1 MNVFFPRFRFSFCCV
16 LALLLLPGAGCSR
29 RAWRERADRDS
40 YCLLEDRLGTTP
52 WGAEPGFDLNP
63 DPRSRLFD
71 PADPDC
77 EPLPDPEPRLY
88 GYSLP
93 PLESDLEGGASREGD
108 QRRPLAPGDAKVPDV
123 KSPDMPQLPPP
134 PQPEDSPD
142 HPRPLEDAGKA
153 QIRAKPPRDARQAA
167 ESPVSPADRDQ
178 IVQVQFLQESP
189 ENTQAPSAALDQPR
203 TTQPES
209 PLNTVRPESWNAL
222 PESVRLR
229 MVEFQQLSQVY
240 ARSFEGVEEA
250 VPEPQSKGLTL
261 ENIVELGLLN
271 SRELQTQK
279 ETLYKAALAVSLEQ
293 FAYLL
298 RFTPFGNGGDVL
310 YRRLNTD
317 GNYVSELHT
326 TANAEVDRL
335 LVTGG
340 TFVGRFANNVILTFN
355 GPHGFASDISSQL
368 LFDLS
373 QPFFQRDIR
382 FEPLT
387 RAERNLV
394 YAARSYLRYRRTYF
408 VQLAT
413 SYYASLRLY
422 RQIAI
427 ESQNYFSLS
436 GAHQQ
441 ALVELEA
448 GLRSRIQAEQI
459 EQNMLAGR
467 SRLITAGVNLE
478 RALDRLK
485 IDMGLPPELPLRIDL
500 TELEDVTARDETAVA
515 AEAVR
520 RTRARL
526 LEERTDD
533 SPQTSLLINAAVVL
547 QQRIAEWQKTR
558 AGSPGDVVF
567 AELEE
572 LGAQLA
578 LADAQ
583 LAVEAQRRGLRDIEA
598 SPEPAAI
605 RLVQRRLELLSAL
618 DRQVTQHLDLARVK
632 VGETQE
638 WNGLS
643 GEAERFAVVLARL
656 QAELATV
663 LDAARVE
670 KIPELEQATAQL
682 LTSGENLLDR
692 VDDLEGAGALG
703 ETEEARQA
711 RLVELVDQVLGP
723 AEKLL
728 ADEST
733 KLTPVEIELDDAMLT
748 GLVLRLDLM
757 NRRGELADARRLA
770 KLAADDLRSVLNL
783 QATQVVS
790 NNVLEPAGWNF
801 DNARSDVRLSLD
813 LPLNRQQQRNAYRNA
828 LINYQASRRAV
839 MQQEDTIKLAIRDD
853 LRNLALARE
862 QYQIGIASAA
872 LANERVSST
881 QLELALGFPGVAAR
895 DFLEAQDAFRLAVSG
910 VADNHLGYIVNRIQF
925 FLDVEQ
931 LQLDDRGFW
940 PGVRDE
946 QLQPVPEYFLNPI
959 NGAPYG
965 TLPSYPWYSHELR
978 CLFSDE

>member
-1 MNVFFPRFRFSFCCV
+1 VLYPRPNRALRWIF
-16 LALLLLPGAGCSR
+16 LLLLLGATGCSR
-29 RAWRERADRDS
+29 RTWRERADRDS
-40 YCLLEDRLGTTP
+40 YGLLQDRLAATP
-52 WGAEPGFDLNP
+52 WQSEPGFDLIP

-71 PADPDC
+71 PEDPDC
-77 EPLPDPEPRLY
+77 ESLPDPQPRLY
-88 GYSLP
+88 GYAIP
-93 PLESDLEGGASREGD
+93 PLESDIPEVDDHSPPAEISGDRPGREPEG
-108 QRRPLAPGDAKVPDV
+108 
-123 KSPDMPQLPPP
+123 LPPP
-134 PQPEDSPD
+134 PAPDDSLGTTRKLSPAGKSPIRARSHSSNPIGVRQPFPDSPV
-142 HPRPLEDAGKA
+142 PGEASPASPIVLAGA
-153 QIRAKPPRDARQAA
+153 LQVVDLPPSPPR
-167 ESPVSPADRDQ
+167 
-178 IVQVQFLQESP
+178 QESGRGP
-189 ENTQAPSAALDQPR
+189 N
-203 TTQPES
+203 TQPES
-209 PLNTVRPESWNAL
+209 PLNRVSPGTWTAL
-222 PESVRLR
+222 PDSVQMR
-229 MVEFQQLSQVY
+229 MLEFRQLAGTY
-240 ARSFEGVEEA
+240 ATSFDGPPGTA
-250 VPEPQSKGLTL
+250 LQPQGKGLTL

-271 SRELQTQK
+271 SREFQTQK

-293 FAYLL
+293 FYYLL
-298 RFTPFGNGGDVL
+298 KFTPFGNGGDVL
-310 YRRLNTD
+310 YRRANID
-317 GNYVSELHT
+317 GDYVSELHT
-326 TANAEVDRL
+326 TANAEVDKL

-340 TFVGRFANNVILTFN
+340 TFVGRLANNVVLAYD
-355 GPHGFASDISSQL
+355 GAGGFASDISSQL

-373 QPFFQRDIR
+373 QPFLQRDIR

-387 RAERNLV
+387 RAERNLI
-394 YAARSYLRYRRTYF
+394 YAARSYLRYRKTYF
-408 VQLAT
+408 VQLAS
-413 SYYASLRLY
+413 SYYAILRLY

-500 TELEDVTARDETAVA
+500 DELEDVTARDETAVA

-526 LEERTDD
+526 LEERSDD

-547 QQRIAEWQKTR
+547 QQRIALWQKSR
-558 AGSPGDVVF
+558 QGSPGEVVF
-567 AELEE
+567 AELED

-578 LADAQ
+578 LADAH
-583 LAVEAQRRGLRDIEA
+583 LAVESQRRGLQEIETSA
-598 SPEPAAI
+598 EPAAI
-605 RLVQRRLELLSAL
+605 RLVQRRLELLAAL
-618 DRQVTQHLDLARVK
+618 GRQIRQHLSLARNKIGETPAWTDRQRAYEAFEEQWT
-632 VGETQE
+632 
-638 WNGLS
+638 GL
-643 GEAERFAVVLARL
+643 
-656 QAELATV
+656 QQELAKV
-663 LDAARVE
+663 LDAADVE
-670 KIPELEQATAQL
+670 RIPELEQATAQL
-682 LTSGENLLDR
+682 LTDGETLLDQ

-703 ETEEARQA
+703 EDPAARQA

-733 KLTPVEIELDDAMLT
+733 KLTPVEIEMDDAMLT

-757 NRRGELADARRLA
+757 NRRGEMADARRLA

-783 QATQVVS
+783 QATEVLS
-790 NNVLEPAGWNF
+790 TNVLEPSSLRL
-801 DNARSDVRLSLD
+801 DTARTEVRLSLD
-813 LPLNRQQQRNAYRNA
+813 LPLNRQQQRNAYRIA
-828 LINYQASRRAV
+828 LINFQAARRAV
-839 MQQEDTIKLAIRDD
+839 MQQEDSIKLSVRDD

-895 DFLEAQDAFRLAVSG
+895 DFLEAQDAFRVAVSG

-925 FLDVEQ
+925 FLDVEL
-931 LQLDDRGFW
+931 LQLDERGFW
-940 PGVRDE
+940 SGVRDE
-946 QLQPVPEYFLNPI
+946 QLQPIPEYFLSPQ

-965 TLPSYPWYSHELR
+965 TLPSYPWYSRELR
-978 CLFSDE
+978 CLFPDE

>member
-1 MNVFFPRFRFSFCCV
+1 MLSFRSECA
-16 LALLLLPGAGCSR
+16 LRWILLLLLCGAVGCSR
-29 RAWRERADRDS
+29 RTWRERADRDS
-40 YCLLEDRLGTTP
+40 YGLLQDRLAATP
-52 WGAEPGFDLNP
+52 WQTETGYDLAP
-63 DPRSRLFD
+63 DPRSRLYD
-71 PADPDC
+71 PEDPDC
-77 EPLPDPEPRLY
+77 ESLPDPQPRLY
-88 GYSLP
+88 GYSIP
-93 PLESDLEGGASREGD
+93 PLDSDATGASD
-108 QRRPLAPGDAKVPDV
+108 QLRPMASPGAPEQEPAG
-123 KSPDMPQLPPP
+123 LPPP
-134 PQPEDSPD
+134 PEPDDSLGTLRSP
-142 HPRPLEDAGKA
+142 PAGKA
-153 QIRAKPPRDARQAA
+153 SIRSPGRSSNPMGARPATVGAHAGDEVPSQ
-167 ESPVSPADRDQ
+167 SPVVLAGALQGDELSPPVEQ
-178 IVQVQFLQESP
+178 LQSQRGP
-189 ENTQAPSAALDQPR
+189 N
-203 TTQPES
+203 TQPES
-209 PLNTVRPESWNAL
+209 PLNRVEPGTWTAL
-222 PESVRLR
+222 PESVQIR
-229 MVEFQQLSQVY
+229 MLEFRQLADTY
-240 ARSFEGVEEA
+240 ATSFDG
-250 VPEPQSKGLTL
+250 PPGNTLQPQGKGLTL

-271 SRELQTQK
+271 SREFQTQK

-293 FAYLL
+293 FYYLL
-298 RFTPFGNGGDVL
+298 KFTPFGNGGDVL
-310 YRRLNTD
+310 FRRVNVD
-317 GNYVSELHT
+317 GDYVSELHT
-326 TANAEVDRL
+326 TANAEVDKL

-340 TFVGRFANNVILTFN
+340 TFVGRLANNVILAYD
-355 GPHGFASDISSQL
+355 GAGGFASDISSQL

-373 QPFFQRDIR
+373 QPFLQRDIR

-387 RAERNLV
+387 RAERNLI
-394 YAARSYLRYRRTYF
+394 YAARSYLRYRKTYF
-408 VQLAT
+408 VNLAS
-413 SYYASLRLY
+413 SYYAILRLY

-500 TELEDVTARDETAVA
+500 DELEDVTARDETAVA

-526 LEERTDD
+526 LEERSDD

-547 QQRIAEWQKTR
+547 QQRIAQWQKTR

-572 LGAQLA
+572 LGSQLA
-578 LADAQ
+578 LADAH
-583 LAVEAQRRGLRDIEA
+583 LAVEAQRRSLTEIES

-605 RLVQRRLELLSAL
+605 RLVQRRLELLGAL
-618 DRQVTQHLDLARVK
+618 GRQIRQHLALAEAK
-632 VGETQE
+632 VGETPAWKDRQRDWE
-638 WNGLS
+638 SFEQKWTGL
-643 GEAERFAVVLARL
+643 
-656 QAELATV
+656 QQELAQV
-663 LDAARVE
+663 LDAASVE
-670 KIPELEQATAQL
+670 RIPELEQATAQL
-682 LTSGENLLDR
+682 LSDGETLLDR
-692 VDDLEGAGALG
+692 VDDLEGARAMG
-703 ETEEARQA
+703 ETSEARQA

-733 KLTPVEIELDDAMLT
+733 RLTPVEIEMDDAMLT

-783 QATQVVS
+783 QATEVLS
-790 NNVLEPAGWNF
+790 TNVLEPSSLRL
-801 DNARSDVRLSLD
+801 DNARTEVRLSLD
-813 LPLNRQQQRNAYRNA
+813 LPLNRQQQRNAYRIA
-828 LINYQASRRAV
+828 LINFQSARRAV
-839 MQQEDTIKLAIRDD
+839 MQQEDSIKLSVRDD

-895 DFLEAQDAFRLAVSG
+895 DFLEAQDAFRVAVSG

-925 FLDVEQ
+925 FLDVEL
-931 LQLDDRGFW
+931 LQLDEQGFW
-940 PGVRDE
+940 SGVRDE
-946 QLQPVPEYFLNPI
+946 QLQPIPEYFLSPQ

-965 TLPSYPWYSHELR
+965 TLPSYPWYSRELR
-978 CLFSDE
+978 CLFPDE

>member
-1 MNVFFPRFRFSFCCV
+1 LTIRPTRPRDEQSEIV
-16 LALLLLPGAGCSR
+16 LVQATEEVA
-29 RAWRERADRDS
+29 
-40 YCLLEDRLGTTP
+40 
-52 WGAEPGFDLNP
+52 
-63 DPRSRLFD
+63 
-71 PADPDC
+71 
-77 EPLPDPEPRLY
+77 
-88 GYSLP
+88 
-93 PLESDLEGGASREGD
+93 
-108 QRRPLAPGDAKVPDV
+108 VPD
-123 KSPDMPQLPPP
+123 S
-134 PQPEDSPD
+134 DSPA
-142 HPRPLEDAGKA
+142 EV
-153 QIRAKPPRDARQAA
+153 ARRGQ
-167 ESPVSPADRDQ
+167 
-178 IVQVQFLQESP
+178 
-189 ENTQAPSAALDQPR
+189 
-203 TTQPES
+203 TQPES
-209 PLNTVRPESWNAL
+209 PLNAVRPESWNAL

-229 MVEFQQLSQVY
+229 MIEFRQLARVY
-240 ARSFEGVEEA
+240 SESFEGADVA
-250 VPEPQSKGLTL
+250 GLQSQERGLTL

-293 FAYLL
+293 FAYFLK
-298 RFTPFGNGGDVL
+298 FTPFGNGGDVL

-317 GNYVSELHT
+317 GHYVSELHT

-335 LVTGG
+335 MATGG

-355 GPHGFASDISSQL
+355 GPNGFASDVSSQL

-373 QPFFQRDIR
+373 QPFLQRDIR

-394 YAARSYLRYRRTYF
+394 YAARTYLRYRRTYF

-467 SRLITAGVNLE
+467 SRLIAAGVNLE

-500 TELEDVTARDETAVA
+500 DELEDVTARDETAVA

-526 LEERTDD
+526 LEERNDD
-533 SPQTSLLINAAVVL
+533 TPQTSLLINAAVVL
-547 QQRIAEWQKTR
+547 QQRIAQWQKTR
-558 AGSPGDVVF
+558 AGSPGQVVF
-567 AELEE
+567 DELEE

-583 LAVEAQRRGLRDIEA
+583 LAVESQRRGLRDIEA

-618 DRQVTQHLDLARVK
+618 GRQIQQHLDLARVK
-632 VGETQE
+632 VGESPDWRALSRESEAFAAKRTQ
-638 WNGLS
+638 
-643 GEAERFAVVLARL
+643 L
-656 QAELATV
+656 QEELAEV

-670 KIPELEQATAQL
+670 KIPELEQATARQL
-682 LTSGENLLDR
+682 AAGENLLDR

-703 ETEEARQA
+703 ESEEARQA

-748 GLVLRLDLM
+748 GLVQRLDLM

-801 DNARSDVRLSLD
+801 DTARSDVRLTLD

-839 MQQEDTIKLAIRDD
+839 MLQEDTIKLAIRDD

-925 FLDVEQ
+925 FLDIEE
-931 LQLDDRGFW
+931 LQLDEQGFW

-946 QLQPVPEYFLNPI
+946 QLQPVPEYFLSPL

-965 TLPSYPWYSHELR
+965 TLPSYPWYSRELR
-978 CLFSDE
+978 CLFPDE

>member
-1 MNVFFPRFRFSFCCV
+1 M
-16 LALLLLPGAGCSR
+16 GCSR
-29 RAWRERADRDS
+29 RTWRERADRDS
-40 YCLLEDRLGTTP
+40 YGLLQDRLAATP
-52 WGAEPGFDLNP
+52 WQTETGYDLAP
-63 DPRSRLFD
+63 DPRSRLYD
-71 PADPDC
+71 PEDPDC
-77 EPLPDPEPRLY
+77 ESLPDPQPRLY
-88 GYSLP
+88 GYSIP
-93 PLESDLEGGASREGD
+93 PLDSDATGASD
-108 QRRPLAPGDAKVPDV
+108 QLRPMASPGAPEQEPAG
-123 KSPDMPQLPPP
+123 LPPP
-134 PQPEDSPD
+134 PEPDDSLGTLRSP
-142 HPRPLEDAGKA
+142 PAGKA
-153 QIRAKPPRDARQAA
+153 SIRSPGRSSNPMGARPATVGAHAGDEVPSQ
-167 ESPVSPADRDQ
+167 SPVVLAGALQGDELSPPAEQ
-178 IVQVQFLQESP
+178 LQSQRGP
-189 ENTQAPSAALDQPR
+189 N
-203 TTQPES
+203 TQPES
-209 PLNTVRPESWNAL
+209 PLNRVEPGTWTAL
-222 PESVRLR
+222 PESVQIR
-229 MVEFQQLSQVY
+229 MLEFRQLADTY
-240 ARSFEGVEEA
+240 ATSFDGPPGNTLQA
-250 VPEPQSKGLTL
+250 QGKGLTL

-271 SRELQTQK
+271 SREFQTQK

-293 FAYLL
+293 FYYLL
-298 RFTPFGNGGDVL
+298 KFTPFGNGGDVL
-310 YRRLNTD
+310 YRRVNVD
-317 GNYVSELHT
+317 GDYVSELHT
-326 TANAEVDRL
+326 TANAEVDKL

-340 TFVGRFANNVILTFN
+340 TFVGRLANNVILAYD
-355 GPHGFASDISSQL
+355 GAGGFASDISSQL

-373 QPFFQRDIR
+373 QPFLQRDIR

-387 RAERNLV
+387 RAERNLI
-394 YAARSYLRYRRTYF
+394 YAARSYLRYRKTYF
-408 VQLAT
+408 VNLAS
-413 SYYASLRLY
+413 SYYAILRLY

-500 TELEDVTARDETAVA
+500 DELEDVTARDETAVA

-526 LEERTDD
+526 LEERSDD

-547 QQRIAEWQKTR
+547 QQRIAQWQKTR

-572 LGAQLA
+572 LGSQLA
-578 LADAQ
+578 LADAH
-583 LAVEAQRRGLRDIEA
+583 LAVESQRRSLTEIES

-605 RLVQRRLELLSAL
+605 RLVQRRLELLGAL
-618 DRQVTQHLDLARVK
+618 GRQIRQHLALAEAK
-632 VGETQE
+632 VGETPAWKDRQRDWE
-638 WNGLS
+638 SFEEKWTGL
-643 GEAERFAVVLARL
+643 
-656 QAELATV
+656 QQELAQV
-663 LDAARVE
+663 LDAASVE
-670 KIPELEQATAQL
+670 RIPELEQATAQL
-682 LTSGENLLDR
+682 LSDGESLLDR
-692 VDDLEGAGALG
+692 VDDLEGARAMG
-703 ETEEARQA
+703 ETSEARQA

-733 KLTPVEIELDDAMLT
+733 RLTPVEIEMDDAMLT

-783 QATQVVS
+783 QATEVLS
-790 NNVLEPAGWNF
+790 TNVLEPSSLRL
-801 DNARSDVRLSLD
+801 DNARTEVRLSLD
-813 LPLNRQQQRNAYRNA
+813 LPLNRQQQRNAYRIA
-828 LINYQASRRAV
+828 LINFQSARRAV
-839 MQQEDTIKLAIRDD
+839 MQQEDSIKLSVRDD

-895 DFLEAQDAFRLAVSG
+895 DFLEAQDAFRVAVSG

-925 FLDVEQ
+925 FLDVEL
-931 LQLDDRGFW
+931 LQLDEQGFW
-940 PGVRDE
+940 SGVRDE
-946 QLQPVPEYFLNPI
+946 QLQPIPEYFLSPQ

-965 TLPSYPWYSHELR
+965 TLPSYPWYSRELR
-978 CLFSDE
+978 CLFPDE

>member
-1 MNVFFPRFRFSFCCV
+1 LNVFLLPSRFPLRCV
-16 LALLLLPGAGCSR
+16 LLLLLIAGAGCSR

-40 YCLLEDRLGTTP
+40 YCLLDDRLGGTP
-52 WGAEPGFDLNP
+52 WGAEPEFDLNP

-71 PADPDC
+71 TENPDC
-77 EPLPDPEPRLY
+77 EPLPDPQPRLY
-88 GYSLP
+88 GYSVP
-93 PLESDLEGGASREGD
+93 PLMSGESEGGTRDKPG
-108 QRRPLAPGDAKVPDV
+108 QRRETFRADN
-123 KSPDMPQLPPP
+123 SPDSPQLPPP
-134 PQPEDSPD
+134 PQPADNLEPESRQEGTGKARIRGGASRDPRPAVTQQPVTPPLGGPSGVVLVQAVEEDSSSD
-142 HPRPLEDAGKA
+142 SEA
-153 QIRAKPPRDARQAA
+153 AA
-167 ESPVSPADRDQ
+167 EIARR
-178 IVQVQFLQESP
+178 
-189 ENTQAPSAALDQPR
+189 R

-209 PLNTVRPESWNAL
+209 PLNKVRPESWNAL

-229 MVEFQQLSQVY
+229 MIEFRQLSQVY
-240 ARSFEGVEEA
+240 TESFEGADVGGL
-250 VPEPQSKGLTL
+250 QSQERGLTL

-293 FAYLL
+293 FAYFL

-326 TANAEVDRL
+326 TANAEVERL
-335 LVTGG
+335 LATGG

-355 GPHGFASDISSQL
+355 GPNGFASDVSSQL
-368 LFDLS
+368 FFDLS
-373 QPFFQRDIR
+373 QPFLQRDIR

-387 RAERNLV
+387 RAERNLI
-394 YAARSYLRYRRTYF
+394 YAARTYLRYRRTYF

-500 TELEDVTARDETAVA
+500 EELEDVTARDETAVA

-526 LEERTDD
+526 LEERNDD
-533 SPQTSLLINAAVVL
+533 TPQTSLLINAAVVL
-547 QQRIAEWQKTR
+547 QQRIAQWQKTR

-583 LAVEAQRRGLRDIEA
+583 LAVESQRRGLRDIES
-598 SPEPAAI
+598 SPEPAAV
-605 RLVQRRLELLSAL
+605 RLVQRRLELLGAL
-618 DRQVTQHLDLARVK
+618 GRQIRQHLDLARVRG
-632 VGETQE
+632 GETPD
-638 WNGLS
+638 WRALA
-643 GEAERFAVVLARL
+643 GESEEFDAELIRL
-656 QAELATV
+656 QGELAEV

-670 KIPELEQATAQL
+670 KIPELEQATAL
-682 LTSGENLLDR
+682 RLATGETLLDR
-692 VDDLEGAGALG
+692 VDDLEGAGAMG
-703 ETEEARQA
+703 ETEDARQA

-748 GLVLRLDLM
+748 GLVQRLDLM

-801 DNARSDVRLSLD
+801 DNARSDIRLTLD
-813 LPLNRQQQRNAYRNA
+813 LPLNRQQQRNVYRNA

-839 MQQEDTIKLAIRDD
+839 MLQEDTIKLAIRDD

-910 VADNHLGYIVNRIQF
+910 VADNHLGYIINRIQF
-925 FLDVEQ
+925 FLDIEE
-931 LQLDDRGFW
+931 LQLDERGFW

-946 QLQPVPEYFLNPI
+946 QLQPVPEYFLNPL

-965 TLPSYPWYSHELR
+965 TLPSYPWYSRELR
-978 CLFSDE
+978 CLFPDE